1 MNDPIVALGELVTA
15 QQRAIDSIVDRLEN
29 AEGRHEDALDL
40 LLDRHILVR
49 DILIDT
55 LEQLLNLVSD
65 ENNVL

>member
-1 MNDPIVALGELVTA
+1 MTDPIVALGELVTA

-55 LEQLLNLVSD
+55 LEHLLNLVTED
-65 ENNVL
+65 DNVL

>member
-1 MNDPIVALGELVTA
+1 MTDPIVALGELVTA
-15 QQRAIDSIVDRLEN
+15 QQRAIDSIVDRLES

-49 DILIDT
+49 DILIET